1 VCLHHHFAH
10 VRHAI
15 AGSHWFPGELAIS
28 SAAWAYALLAFF
40 LIHGRRLISPTYT
53 SWNCSLLAY
62 SLRKIVPKR
71 ATFSIQPTASAYS
84 NRYTLVERA
93 IHGSMPL
100 MLPFVVVNSWSI
112 FVSFNVMRLFD
123 AKLYDDFAQK
133 YRSHEAAAIRL
144 AALPQ
149 SEVVATSAAGR
160 AATLS

>member
-1 VCLHHHFAH
+1 MGVRFAGFLPDSRPQTHFTDLHVLELQF
-10 VRHAI
+10 VRVF
-15 AGSHWFPGELAIS
+15 S
-28 SAAWAYALLAFF
+28 
-40 LIHGRRLISPTYT
+40 
-53 SWNCSLLAY
+53 
-62 SLRKIVPKR
+62 RKLVPKR
-71 ATFSIQPTASAYS
+71 ATFSILPTASAYS